1 MNRSRIS
8 ILLVLAIA
16 TSLSTPI
23 SFAATKPKAAGRS
36 STAVINTI
44 LNGNGVPSNTLGI
57 NGDFYIDTRS
67 LMISGPKKN
76 GKWPVA
82 RSLQGANGVNGID
95 GKNGTAAKNVTTA
108 STVAGPAGPQGER
121 GDKGIDGL
129 PGANG
134 GAGIDGL
141 PGAAGATGPSGPA
154 GSGATG
160 AQGPTGATGPAGS
173 GATGA
178 TGAQGP
184 TGATGA
190 TGLRGETGT
199 VGTTGNRGETGTVG
213 ATGPAGSG
221 ATGSQGPVGANG
233 ARGETGTVGP
243 SEVTNIAI
251 PTWTLQTATSFGF
264 ATSTA
269 FGLLKAGKSYQFTM
283 QIWGTTNSADSP
295 YSLELIASS
304 GVAPSYFYTVAPYRY
319 AANPTTS
326 YKYGFSVIGT
336 IAVGVADVS
345 LSIKIVDAAG
355 DTTTKPMVLT
365 GKALITLVGAV
376 L

>member
-44 LNGNGVPSNTLGI
+44 LNGNGAPSNTLGI

-82 RSLQGANGVNGID
+82 RTLQGANGVNGID
-95 GKNGTAAKNVTTA
+95 GKNGTSAKNVTTA
-108 STVAGPAGPQGER
+108 STVVGPAGPQGER

-160 AQGPTGATGPAGS
+160 AQGPTGATGV
-173 GATGA
+173 
-178 TGAQGP
+178 
-184 TGATGA
+184 

-199 VGTTGNRGETGTVG
+199 VGT
-213 ATGPAGSG
+213 SG
-221 ATGSQGPVGANG
+221 DAG

-243 SEVTNIAI
+243 SEVTNVSI
-251 PTWTLQTATSFGF
+251 PTWTLQTATGHGF
-264 ATSTA
+264 ATSTG
-269 FGLLKAGKSYQFTM
+269 FGTLKAGKSYQFSI
-283 QIWGTTNSADSP
+283 QLWGATNSVDAP
-295 YSLELIASS
+295 YGLELLTS
-304 GVAPSYFYTVAPYRY
+304 GGVSPSYFYTVMPHQYSINS
-319 AANPTTS
+319 ANLN
-326 YKYGFSVIGT
+326 KYGFSIIGT
-336 IAVGVADVS
+336 IAVGNADVS
-345 LSIKIVDAAG
+345 FSIKIIDGTG
-355 DTTTKPMVLT
+355 DTSAKPMVIT
-365 GKALITLVGAV
+365 GKALFTLVGAV

>member
-1 MNRSRIS
+1 MNRSRLS

-16 TSLSTPI
+16 TSLSAPI
-23 SFAATKPKAAGRS
+23 SYAATKPKAAGRS

-44 LNGNGVPSNTLGI
+44 LNGNGAPSNTLGI

-108 STVAGPAGPQGER
+108 SNVAGPAGPQGER

-129 PGANG
+129 PGGNG

-141 PGAAGATGPSGPA
+141 PGAAGAQGPSGPA

-178 TGAQGP
+178 QGP

-190 TGLRGETGT
+190 RGETGT
-199 VGTTGNRGETGTVG
+199 VGTVG
-213 ATGPAGSG
+213 DA
-221 ATGSQGPVGANG
+221 G

-243 SEVTNIAI
+243 SEVTNISI

-269 FGLLKAGKSYQFTM
+269 FGLLKAGKSYQFSM
-283 QIWGTTNSADSP
+283 QLWGTTNSTDSP
-295 YSLELIASS
+295 YSLELITSS
-304 GVAPSYFYTVAPYRY
+304 GVAPSYFYTVMPYRY

-336 IAVGVADVS
+336 IEVGVADVS

-355 DTTTKPMVLT
+355 DTTSKPMVLT